1 VLALSAIAL
10 LDTGTIGSTLG
21 ASIAYVLYKEDT
33 ATCASAIIA
42 IVSNLD
48 TAALYKHCKLVA
60 LVAYNLSNL
69 EADINVK
76 I

>member
-10 LDTGTIGSTLG
+10 LDAGTTGSTLG
-21 ASIAYVLYKEDT
+21 ASIAYALYKGDT
-33 ATCASAIIA
+33 TTYASAIIA
-42 IVSNLD
+42 AVSNLN
-48 TAALYKHCKLVA
+48 TAALYKHRKLVA
-60 LVAYNLSNL
+60 LAAYNLSNL

>member
-1 VLALSAIAL
+1 VLTLSAIAL
-10 LDTGTIGSTLG
+10 LDTDTIGSTLG
-21 ASIAYVLYKEDT
+21 TSIAYILYKEDT
-33 ATCASAIIA
+33 TTYASAIIA

-48 TAALYKHCKLVA
+48 TIALYKYYKLVA
-60 LVAYNLSNL
+60 LVAYNLSDL

>member
-10 LDTGTIGSTLG
+10 PDTGTIGSTLG
-21 ASIAYVLYKEDT
+21 ASIAYALYKGDT
-33 ATCASAIIA
+33 ATRASATIA
-42 IVSNLD
+42 VVSNLD
-48 TAALYKHCKLVA
+48 TAALYKHRKPVA
-60 LVAYNLSNL
+60 LAAYNLSDL